1 MLEKEIRMRNNT
13 PLRYPGGKSRI
24 TNFISKIIKDNN
36 IVNGN
41 YVEPFAGGCGVALNL
56 LLDGIV
62 NNIYINDKDRSI
74 YAFWYSILNYSDK
87 FLEKLKNIDITIDE
101 WKKQRET
108 QSDKETADLFELGF
122 STFFLNRTNRSGIIK
137 GGVIGGI
144 SQNGF
149 WKLDVRFNKDKLI
162 QKIKNIIQ
170 HKEKIHLYNMDAVD
184 FLEIVVSKLDVNN
197 TLVYLDPPYY
207 VKGGQLYM
215 NYFKH
220 EDHVR
225 IFNHVSQLKH
235 HWLVSYDNQKEINEI
250 YAGTKNISYL
260 LRYTAGTK
268 YNGSEI
274 MFASPRLKFDET
286 TNLLQSK

>member
-1 MLEKEIRMRNNT
+1 MQNNT

-24 TNFISKIIKDNN
+24 TGFISKIIKDNN
-36 IVNGN
+36 IVEGN

-74 YAFWYSILNYSDK
+74 YAFWYSILNNCNEFIK
-87 FLEKLKNIDITIDE
+87 RINTVDISVEE
-101 WKKQRET
+101 WKKQ
-108 QSDKETADLFELGF
+108 QDIQKNKEQCDLFELGF

-137 GGVIGGI
+137 GGIIGGLQQ
-144 SQNGF
+144 SGP
-149 WKLDVRFNKDKLI
+149 WKLDVRFNKEKLI
-162 QKIKNIIQ
+162 QKILKIEKY
-170 HKEKIHLYNMDAVD
+170 KEKIHLYNLDAVE
-184 FLEIVVSKLDVNN
+184 FLDAVIPQLDIAN
-197 TLVYLDPPYY
+197 TLFYLDPPYY

-225 IFNHVSQLKH
+225 IFNAVQKLKH
-235 HWLVSYDNQKEINEI
+235 HWLVSYDNQKENIEL
-250 YAGTKNISYL
+250 YKGVKNITYL

-268 YNGSEI
+268 YSGSEI
-274 MFASPRLKFDET
+274 MFASSDLLFDE
-286 TNLLQSK
+286 NVHPLSIK

>member
-1 MLEKEIRMRNNT
+1 MQNNT

-24 TNFISKIIKDNN
+24 TGFISKIIKDNN
-36 IVNGN
+36 IVEGN

-74 YAFWYSILNYSDK
+74 YAFWYSILNNCNEFIK
-87 FLEKLKNIDITIDE
+87 RINTVDISVEE
-101 WKKQRET
+101 WKKQ
-108 QSDKETADLFELGF
+108 QDIQKNKEQCDLFELGF

-137 GGVIGGI
+137 GGIIGGLQQ
-144 SQNGF
+144 SGP
-149 WKLDVRFNKDKLI
+149 WKLDVRFNKEKLI
-162 QKIKNIIQ
+162 QKILKIEKY
-170 HKEKIHLYNMDAVD
+170 KEKIHLYNLDAVE
-184 FLEIVVSKLDVNN
+184 FLDAVIPQLDIAN
-197 TLVYLDPPYY
+197 TLFYLDPPYY

-225 IFNHVSQLKH
+225 IFHAVQKLKH
-235 HWLVSYDNQKEINEI
+235 HWLVSYDNQKEIIEL
-250 YAGTKNISYL
+250 YKGVKNITYL

-268 YNGSEI
+268 YSGSEI
-274 MFASPRLKFDET
+274 MFASSDLLFDE
-286 TNLLQSK
+286 NVHPLSIK

>member
-1 MLEKEIRMRNNT
+1 MQNNT

-24 TNFISKIIKDNN
+24 TGFISKIIKDNN
-36 IVNGN
+36 IVEGN

-74 YAFWYSILNYSDK
+74 YAFWYSILNNCNEFIK
-87 FLEKLKNIDITIDE
+87 RINTVDISVEE
-101 WKKQRET
+101 WKKQ
-108 QSDKETADLFELGF
+108 QDIQKNKEQCDLFELGF

-137 GGVIGGI
+137 GGIIGGLQQ
-144 SQNGF
+144 SGP
-149 WKLDVRFNKDKLI
+149 WKLDVRFNKEKLI
-162 QKIKNIIQ
+162 QKILKIEKY
-170 HKEKIHLYNMDAVD
+170 KEKIHLYNLDAVE
-184 FLEIVVSKLDVNN
+184 FLDAVIPQLDIAN
-197 TLVYLDPPYY
+197 TLFYLDPPYY

-225 IFNHVSQLKH
+225 IFNAVQKLKH
-235 HWLVSYDNQKEINEI
+235 HWLVSYDNQKEIIEL
-250 YAGTKNISYL
+250 YKGVKNITYL

-268 YNGSEI
+268 YSGSEI
-274 MFASPRLKFDET
+274 MFASSDLLFDE
-286 TNLLQSK
+286 NVHPLSIK